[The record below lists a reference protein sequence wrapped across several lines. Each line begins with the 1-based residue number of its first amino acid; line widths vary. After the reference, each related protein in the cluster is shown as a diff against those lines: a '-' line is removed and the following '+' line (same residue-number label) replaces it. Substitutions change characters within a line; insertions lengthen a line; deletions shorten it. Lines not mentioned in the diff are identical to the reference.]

1 MCGEARCNSPRTG
14 YAGLQQ
20 KEFGSANA
28 GNVRLPSFM
37 DRRLIA
43 HTGIGY
49 TQTVKAAVR
58 ENDG

>member
-1 MCGEARCNSPRTG
+1 MLVCNKKSSGVPTLG
-14 YAGLQQ
+14 T
-20 KEFGSANA
+20 SC
-28 GNVRLPSFM
+28 LPSFM

-58 ENDG
+58 EMAADWR

>member
-1 MCGEARCNSPRTG
+1 
-14 YAGLQQ
+14 LQQ
-20 KEFGSANA
+20 KEFGSATL
-28 GNVRLPSFM
+28 GTSDLPSLM

-58 ENDG
+58 ENGG